1 MLNRPTLAFQLFY
14 FYIRQ
19 GGYVSALVCLSVS
32 RLTQKPVDERQW
44 NFFGRRG
51 RYDWQQLKIHVFD
64 GDLDKDADTGISKV
78 IYAIAG

>member
-1 MLNRPTLAFQLFY
+1 VRGVIISTEQDANSNWLVRALNMLNTLAFQLFY

-44 NFFGRRG
+44 IF
-51 RYDWQQLKIHVFD
+51 L
-64 GDLDKDADTGISKV
+64 GDVEGMTGNN
-78 IYAIAG
+78 